1 MRTSRGCV
9 LERAGRGDL
18 RGRTRSTIRRVLP
31 VVLVLALVVPMAAF
45 GAADEAGDP
54 TVLVFFEA
62 GCHSCEL
69 VEELL
74 AELAVDLPP
83 SAIRRYEIS
92 EPGAIEL
99 LSALAAAYEVEADT
113 VPVVFVGEEVVIGA
127 GRSAEFGLR
136 AAIGDCVV
144 RGCVTPLDRIRPPP
158 FPWSDVLRLGAFAA
172 LLLVLLMLQ
181 PL

>member
-1 MRTSRGCV
+1 M
-9 LERAGRGDL
+9 
-18 RGRTRSTIRRVLP
+18 IRRRLL
-31 VVLVLALVVPMAAF
+31 VVLVLALAVSVVVF
-45 GAADEAGDP
+45 GAAEEADDP
-54 TVLVFFEA
+54 VVVVFFEE

-83 SAIRRYEIS
+83 SAIRRHEIS
-92 EPGAIEL
+92 EPGALEL
-99 LSALAAAYEVEADT
+99 LAALAAAYEVDADT
-113 VPVVFVGEEVVIGA
+113 VPVVFVGDEVVTGA

-144 RGCVTPLDRIRPPP
+144 KGCVTPLDRIRTPP

-172 LLLVLLMLQ
+172 LLFLLLMLQ